1 VSQWVGVETTV
12 VKDLILKCRQRADAL
27 DLWVKRDDQEKKLVE
42 FTTYISTRCAYYE
55 VWETYF
61 V

>member
-1 VSQWVGVETTV
+1 V
-12 VKDLILKCRQRADAL
+12 VKKLILKCRQRADAL
-27 DLWVKRDDQEKKLVE
+27 DLWMKRDDQEKKLVE
-42 FTTYISTRCAYYE
+42 FTTYISTPCAYYE